1 MPGDDATEVTLV
13 VCTRNRARYLPGC
26 LDALRMLRS
35 AKPWELVLVDN
46 GSMDETPRI
55 LAEFARTAP
64 FPVVL
69 VHEPR
74 PRLTNARNAG
84 VIAARGELIV
94 FTDDDC
100 YPSTDFLDQWLSV
113 FADPQIGFG
122 GGRILLHDP
131 DDHPISILTTAD
143 PMQLPPYG
151 FIEPGEVQG
160 ANMAYRRHVLFKV
173 GGFDPALGPGSLF
186 NFEDLDMSSR
196 AAAAGYLGG
205 YFPGPI
211 VEHHHRRRTPK
222 DVEALKRSYA
232 QGRGAY
238 FASLLLRLQAPRALA
253 VHLYHSTRRK
263 AASQILR
270 ELFAGVLYLLYR
282 LVRPRQRPLANLGL
296 PPRPLNQNRPLEM
309 TENITKEGTGGP
321 LLGD

>member
-1 MPGDDATEVTLV
+1 MDGADAPEVTLV
-13 VCTRNRARYLPGC
+13 VCTRNRARNLPAS
-26 LDALRMLRS
+26 LETLRKLRS
-35 AKPWELVLVDN
+35 ARPWELILVDN

-69 VHEPR
+69 IDEPR

-84 VIAARGELIV
+84 VTAARGELVV

-100 YPSTDFLDQWLSV
+100 YPSPDFLDQWLAV
-113 FADPQIGFG
+113 FEDPQIGFG

-131 DDHPISILTTAD
+131 DDHPISIRTAAD
-143 PMQLPPYG
+143 PIPLPPHC
-151 FIEPGEVQG
+151 FIEPGDVLG
-160 ANMAYRRHVLFKV
+160 ANMAYRRHVLFEV

-196 AAAAGYLGG
+196 AAAAGYAGG
-205 YFPGPI
+205 YFPGPT
-211 VEHHHRRRTPK
+211 VSHHHRRRTPR

-253 VHLYHSTRRK
+253 SHLYHSTRRK
-263 AASQILR
+263 AAPQILR
-270 ELFAGVLYLLYR
+270 ELFAGALYLLYR
-282 LVRPRQRPLANLGL
+282 LVRPRERPLAKIARGHDKDVAVA
-296 PPRPLNQNRPLEM
+296 PRV
-309 TENITKEGTGGP
+309 
-321 LLGD
+321 DDV